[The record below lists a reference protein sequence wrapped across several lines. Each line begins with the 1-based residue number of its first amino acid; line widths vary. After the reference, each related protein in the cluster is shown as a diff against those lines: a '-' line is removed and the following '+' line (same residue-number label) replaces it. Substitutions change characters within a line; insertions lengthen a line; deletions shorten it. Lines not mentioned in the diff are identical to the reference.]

1 MKYASEYGSQVGSIK
16 KSPDQML
23 IRGRPFFLVSW
34 FGVLRIATGSN
45 SFQAGLLTP
54 GSLYLLR
61 LPNYFR
67 Q

>member
-1 MKYASEYGSQVGSIK
+1 
-16 KSPDQML
+16 ML
-23 IRGRPFFLVSW
+23 IRGRPFFLVSL

-54 GSLYLLR
+54 GSIYLLR
-61 LPNYFR
+61 LPNEIR